1 MTCPIRID
9 DDTVKGDSN
18 MSAQRRIKV
27 AVIFGGRSVE
37 HDVSIVTGHQ
47 IMNAFPVEQYE
58 IVPVYISRD
67 GRWFTGDAL
76 AKLDSFKDD
85 GVLRRDGVRACLL
98 SPDTRHHGLIV
109 DPLAGRL
116 RKSEVKRIDVAFPAL
131 HGTHG
136 EDGSVQGLFELADIP
151 YVGCATLGSALT
163 NDKVMTKQVLRQAGI
178 PVLDDHWVTR
188 DQWLDD
194 PDAVLDDLLKRF
206 EFPLF
211 IKPATLGSSIG
222 IGRADSETLLRASID
237 IAANFDRRIL
247 IEPAVTDGIEI
258 NCSVIGFGDGCE
270 ASTLEQPV
278 SWDEFLSYEDK
289 YLRGGEGMKSAE
301 RLVPAPIS
309 PGFTARVKQTSIAAF
324 KAVDGR
330 GIARIDY
337 LARPEANALYL
348 NEINTMPGSL
358 AFYLWREDGYKSSD
372 LVQKLVQLA
381 RDAHAEKRRN
391 IYDYETNLVDV
402 ASQRGIKGRKTV
414 K

>member
-1 MTCPIRID
+1 
-9 DDTVKGDSN
+9 
-18 MSAQRRIKV
+18 MSSRRRTRV
-27 AVIFGGRSVE
+27 AVLFGGRSVE

-47 IMNAFPVEQYE
+47 IMNAFPTERYE
-58 IVPVYISRD
+58 VVPVYISRD
-67 GRWFTGDAL
+67 GRWFTGEAL
-76 AKLDSFKDD
+76 AKLDSFKDEN
-85 GVLRRDGVRACLL
+85 LLSRDDIRACLL

-109 DPLAGRL
+109 DPLAGRF
-116 RKSEVKRIDVAFPAL
+116 RKSDVRRIDVAFPAL
-131 HGTHG
+131 HGSHG

-163 NDKVMTKQVLRQAGI
+163 NDKIMTKQILRQARI
-178 PVLDDHWVTR
+178 PVLDDHWITR

-194 PDAVLDDLLKRF
+194 PDSVVEELLKRF
-206 EFPLF
+206 AFPLF

-237 IAANFDRRIL
+237 IAANFDRHIL
-247 IEPAVTDGIEI
+247 IEPALTDGIEI
-258 NCSVIGFGDGCE
+258 NCSVIGYGDEVE
-270 ASTLEQPV
+270 ASTLEQPM

-301 RLVPAPIS
+301 RLVPAPIG
-309 PGFTARVKQTSIAAF
+309 PEFTERVKQTSIAAF

-337 LARPEANALYL
+337 LARPEASALYL

-358 AFYLWREDGYKSSD
+358 AFYLWREDGYSPSD
-372 LVQKLVQLA
+372 LVQKLARLA
-381 RDAHAEKRRN
+381 LDAHVGKRRN
-391 IYDYETNLVDV
+391 IYEYETNLVNV
-402 ASQRGIKGRKTV
+402 ASQRGVKGSKAA

>member
-1 MTCPIRID
+1 
-9 DDTVKGDSN
+9 
-18 MSAQRRIKV
+18 MSAQRRITV

-85 GVLRRDGVRACLL
+85 GVLRRDGLRACLL

-163 NDKVMTKQVLRQAGI
+163 NDKIMTKQVLRQAGI

-194 PDAVLDDLLKRF
+194 PDAAVDDMLKRF

-309 PGFTARVKQTSIAAF
+309 PGFTERIKQTSIAAF

-402 ASQRGIKGRKTV
+402 ASQRGIKGRKTA

>member
-1 MTCPIRID
+1 
-9 DDTVKGDSN
+9 
-18 MSAQRRIKV
+18 MSSRRRTTV
-27 AVIFGGRSVE
+27 AVLFGGRSVE

-47 IMNAFPVEQYE
+47 IMNAFPVESFE
-58 IVPVYISRD
+58 IVPVYVSRD

-76 AKLDSFKDD
+76 AKLDSFKDEN
-85 GVLRRDGVRACLL
+85 LLSRDDIRPCLL
-98 SPDTRHHGLIV
+98 SPDSRHHGLIV

-131 HGTHG
+131 HGSHG
-136 EDGSVQGLFELADIP
+136 EDGSMQGLFELADIP

-163 NDKVMTKQVLRQAGI
+163 NDKIMTKQVLRQARI
-178 PVLDDHWVTR
+178 PVLDDHWITR

-194 PDAVLDDLLKRF
+194 PDTVIDELLKKF
-206 EFPLF
+206 DFPLF

-222 IGRADSETLLRASID
+222 IGRADSEALLRASIE

-247 IEPAVTDGIEI
+247 IEPALTEGVEI
-258 NCSVIGFGDGCE
+258 NCSVVGIGDDIE

-301 RLVPAPIS
+301 RLLPAPIG
-309 PGFTARVKQTSIAAF
+309 PALTERIKQTSIDAF

-337 LARPEANALYL
+337 LARTEENAFYL
-348 NEINTMPGSL
+348 NEINTLPGSL
-358 AFYLWREDGYKSSD
+358 AFYLWREDGYTSAD

-391 IYDYETNLVDV
+391 IYDYETNLVSV
-402 ASQRGIKGRKTV
+402 ASQRGVKGSKNV